1 MSRPC
6 ASSNGKARIAVVGA
20 STVDGVHLRAALA
33 QHGVS
38 GARVDLYGA
47 TSGKE
52 VALSEYAGEARMIQE
67 PEVEELA
74 RHELIFICE
83 PGDAVSRLAH
93 ESPGSV
99 LIDLHGCLSAQVL
112 PLGLAP
118 REVAANG
125 NRFAVPHPLA
135 LVLAEVLQPL
145 HRELGLAESTAVVIR
160 PAADFGQRGVEELRD
175 QTVCLLNFSQVPVTT
190 FGRQLAFN
198 IIPDTLLAVGPRGL
212 ESRINREVADLLGWA
227 ESRLAVKLLAAPVFY
242 GHGLQ
247 LRFRLARD
255 TSLEEVRS
263 VLEND
268 GLLRSS
274 TAKPVATP
282 LDLLGEMR
290 TSLSE
295 LSEDGMGAYWLW
307 VVAGETAAR
316 GAQSAVRLAATLFDL

>member
-1 MSRPC
+1 MSRRS
-6 ASSNGKARIAVVGA
+6 ASSNGTARIAVVGA
-20 STVDGVHLRAALA
+20 ATVEGVHLRAALA
-33 QHGVS
+33 RHGVS

-47 TSGKE
+47 TSGE
-52 VALSEYAGEARMIQE
+52 VTLSDYSGEARMIQE

-74 RHELIFICE
+74 RHELIFLCE
-83 PGDAVSRLAH
+83 PGDVASRLADAA
-93 ESPGSV
+93 PGSV
-99 LIDLHGCLSAQVL
+99 IIDLHGCLSARIL

-118 REVAANG
+118 HEVATDAK
-125 NRFAVPHPLA
+125 RFVVPHPVA
-135 LVLAEVLQPL
+135 LVLAEVLHPL

-160 PAADFGQRGVEELRD
+160 PAADFGKQAVEELRD
-175 QTVCLLNFSQVPVTT
+175 QTVSLLSFSQVPVTT

-198 IIPDTLLAVGPRGL
+198 VVPDALLAAGQRGL
-212 ESRINREVADLLGWA
+212 ESRINREVSDLLGWA
-227 ESRLAVKLLAAPVFY
+227 GGQFAVKLLAASVFY

-263 VLEND
+263 VLEKD

-274 TAKPVATP
+274 GAKPAATP
-282 LDLLGEMR
+282 LDVTDEMR
-290 TSLSE
+290 MSLSE

-316 GAQSAVRLAATLFDL
+316 SAQRAVRLAATVFDL